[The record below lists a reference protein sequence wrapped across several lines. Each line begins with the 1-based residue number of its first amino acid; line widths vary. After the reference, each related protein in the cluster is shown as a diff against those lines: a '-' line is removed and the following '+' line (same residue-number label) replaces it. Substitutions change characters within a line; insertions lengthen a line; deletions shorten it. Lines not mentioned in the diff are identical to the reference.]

1 MYYQLSLHKIFN
13 GLQLYIPDPEKVRAT
28 YEKLLLKNPAT
39 AFPFW
44 AKIWPSAYELAS
56 FLIEEPQ
63 WIKGKKVLELGA
75 GIGLPSFVVAHLTAD
90 IIVSDHDA
98 EAVVLMEKNI
108 DHLQLDHAKAMLLD
122 WNYFPENIKT
132 DVLLL
137 SDINYA
143 AEQFDPLLN
152 LIKHF
157 LEDGTTI
164 ILATPQRINITPF
177 AERLQPFIKQSLLR
191 SNQVNEPTE
200 IRILVL
206 SK

>member
-1 MYYQLSLHKIFN
+1 
-13 GLQLYIPDPEKVRAT
+13 
-28 YEKLLLKNPAT
+28 
-39 AFPFW
+39 
-44 AKIWPSAYELAS
+44 
-56 FLIEEPQ
+56 
-63 WIKGKKVLELGA
+63 LELGA